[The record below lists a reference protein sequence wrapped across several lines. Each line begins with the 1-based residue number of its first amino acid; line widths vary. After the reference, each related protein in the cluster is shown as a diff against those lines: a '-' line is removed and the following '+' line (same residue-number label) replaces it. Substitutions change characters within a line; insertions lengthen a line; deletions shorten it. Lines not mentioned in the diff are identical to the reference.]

1 MDSLDFQKL
10 LIWVNRQ
17 GESMLHGL
25 GAVRAAAQSQVIHS
39 LEPQR

>member
-1 MDSLDFQKL
+1 MDGLDFQKL

-17 GESMLHGL
+17 RESMLHGL
-25 GAVRAAAQSQVIHS
+25 GTVRAAQSQVIHS